1 MSEKINFITGGRGYL
16 GGQLATELTK
26 RGESVKLLNR
36 PGSAVPDYLATN
48 PKIEIL
54 PGDILN
60 RKSLSEHTKNVDA
73 IYHLAAF
80 ARPWAKDSATYFEV
94 NVIGTTNVLEA
105 AYHNGVKNV
114 VITSSAGTFGP
125 QKDEKLIDESFSPA
139 SHFTEYESTKQRSIE
154 ESLKFIDRGL
164 DIKFVSPTRVFGPGA
179 LSISN
184 AVTRLI
190 MQYWQGKF
198 RFMPGDGNSIGN
210 YAFIDDVVDGHISA
224 QEKGKTGHNYILG
237 GENISYR
244 EFFNYLAEQKG
255 KKHKMV
261 KLPIRLMVKVA
272 RGMELAAETTG
283 KPPLITPGF
292 ARKYMHDWGTDLS
305 KAKTEI
311 GYEVTPFKKALT
323 ETVNW
328 LKAENLIR

>member
-1 MSEKINFITGGRGYL
+1 MTEKINFITGGRGYL
-16 GGQLATELTK
+16 GGNLATELTK
-26 RGESVKLLNR
+26 RGEFVKLLNR
-36 PGSAVPDYLATN
+36 PGSSVPDYLTTN
-48 PKIEIL
+48 PKIEIVS
-54 PGDILN
+54 GDILD
-60 RKSLSEHTKNVDA
+60 RESLSEHTKNVDA

-80 ARPWAKDSATYFEV
+80 AKPWAKDNATYFQV

-105 AYHNGVKNV
+105 AYHNEVKNI

-125 QKDEKLIDESFSPA
+125 QKDEKLIDESFSPQN
-139 SHFTEYESTKQRSIE
+139 HFTEYESTKQRSIN

-198 RFMPGDGNSIGN
+198 RFMPGDGYSTGN
-210 YAFIDDVVDGHISA
+210 YAFINDVVDGHIAA
-224 QEKGKTGHNYILG
+224 QEKGKSGHNYILG

-255 KKHKMV
+255 KSHKMI

-292 ARKYMHDWGTDLS
+292 AKKYMHNWGTDLS
-305 KAKTEI
+305 KAKNEI